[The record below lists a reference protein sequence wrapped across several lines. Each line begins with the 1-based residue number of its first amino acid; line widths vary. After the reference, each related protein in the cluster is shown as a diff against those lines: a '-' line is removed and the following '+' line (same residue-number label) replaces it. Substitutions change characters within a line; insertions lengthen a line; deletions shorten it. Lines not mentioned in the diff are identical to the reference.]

1 MGFFLSLFTGDI
13 FPVMYVAVFFELL
26 WVDIIPAGT
35 FIPPN
40 AIFCVVA
47 TICLMEIFGLTH
59 TSQILATMIMTIP
72 IAFLSSWLEG
82 IERTGQNKNYNVILQ
97 QTRKAPARYRPDLM
111 IRTSVLRSF
120 FIYLIT
126 GLLGIYL
133 LMGIF
138 SRIHIYIPLENVI
151 QWPHLLLIASV
162 SALAALRIKKAYI
175 SLILGMVLIAAYIG
189 KDLLPL

>member
-1 MGFFLSLFTGDI
+1 MFTDDI
-13 FPVMYVAVFFELL
+13 FTAMYIAVFFELL
-26 WVDIIPAGT
+26 WIDIIPAGT

-47 TICLMEIFGLTH
+47 TICLMEIFGLAH
-59 TSQILATMIMTIP
+59 TSQILPLMIMTIP

-82 IERTGQNKNYNVILQ
+82 VQRTGQNKNYNVILQ
-97 QTRKAPARYRPDLM
+97 QTRKTPAKYRPDLM
-111 IRTSVLRSF
+111 IRTSVIQSF
-120 FIYLIT
+120 LIYLIT

-133 LMGIF
+133 LLGIF
-138 SRIHIYIPLENVI
+138 SFIHIYLPLENII
-151 QWPHLLLIASV
+151 QWPHLILIASI

-175 SLILGMVLIAAYIG
+175 SLMVGMVLIAAYLG